1 MATRR
6 ITVRTTVRVQV
17 RRTVRWQATFTPV
30 YQPAPSLPTMRTTAQ
45 LPSISTQ
52 RRVISTFGGN
62 GGLNNLYVAPPSP
75 ELEWDVFVTYAHA
88 DKEVADELADELEA
102 LGITAWID
110 TTELTIGKGIRRSID
125 HGLAHSRF
133 GVALMSHAFFSRE
146 WTQTELDGIVA
157 LQVAGRQQVLPIWH
171 GLSHDE
177 MLRYSP
183 TLANTIAARTSE
195 STIKEIAAE
204 IARAVRGER

>member
-6 ITVRTTVRVQV
+6 ITFRTTVRVQV
-17 RRTVRWQATFTPV
+17 RRTVRWQATFSPI

-88 DKEVADELADELEA
+88 DKEVADELAYELEA

-146 WTQTELDGIVA
+146 WTQIELDGIVA

-204 IARAVRGER
+204 IARAVRSEG

>member
-1 MATRR
+1 
-6 ITVRTTVRVQV
+6 
-17 RRTVRWQATFTPV
+17 
-30 YQPAPSLPTMRTTAQ
+30 MRTTAQ
-45 LPSISTQ
+45 LPSISTH

-62 GGLNNLYVAPPSP
+62 GGLDNLYVAPPSP

-88 DKEVADELADELEA
+88 DKEVADELADELQA

-146 WTQTELDGIVA
+146 WTQIELDGIVA

-177 MLRYSP
+177 MLGYSP

-195 STIKEIAAE
+195 STIKEIAGE
-204 IARAVRGER
+204 IARAVRGEG